1 MDLRRLAFFVTLAE
15 ELHFRRAADR
25 CHMTQPALSQQ
36 LRTLEDELQVQL
48 MHRNRRQVALT
59 RAGEVFLG
67 EARKLLSQA
76 EQAAELT
83 RRSARGEVGQHLPGV
98 ALVVREMTTAEQ
110 EAALRAGQ
118 IQVGIIHPPLDDPSL
133 ACEQFATV
141 PFKLVL
147 SQDNPLARRRTLRMA
162 DLGNENF
169 ITFPRQIGPR
179 LYDRIIALCQE
190 AGFSPRIILE
200 ASPAQS
206 IVALAAAGYGV
217 GWIASRHQQFPRA
230 GVVYRRLV
238 GPGPQLTLGVAYD
251 ARNAPPELQ
260 SFVAT
265 AKLTGQ
271 GIRD

>member
-1 MDLRRLAFFVTLAE
+1 MFIAFPEIARL
-15 ELHFRRAADR
+15 FR
-25 CHMTQPALSQQ
+25 
-36 LRTLEDELQVQL
+36 
-48 MHRNRRQVALT
+48 
-59 RAGEVFLG
+59 
-67 EARKLLSQA
+67 
-76 EQAAELT
+76 
-83 RRSARGEVGQHLPGV
+83 QHLPGV

-217 GWIASRHQQFPRA
+217 GWIASRHQQFPRC

-251 ARNAPPELQ
+251 AHNAPPELQ